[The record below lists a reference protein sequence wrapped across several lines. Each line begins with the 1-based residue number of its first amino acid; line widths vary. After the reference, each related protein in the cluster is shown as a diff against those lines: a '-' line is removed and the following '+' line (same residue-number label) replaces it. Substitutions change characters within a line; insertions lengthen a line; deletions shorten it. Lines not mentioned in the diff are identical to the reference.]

1 MPATSGK
8 VRMPHNNRISSSSAL
23 NTNSMWSKT
32 IGIDPYKSE
41 QEQIDAAAG
50 DAASEHAAGLMLL
63 ARMTNV
69 SGTGNEMRGGCPKC
83 GKCALKYV
91 LMGTMSQF
99 VILILMLLR

>member
-1 MPATSGK
+1 
-8 VRMPHNNRISSSSAL
+8 
-23 NTNSMWSKT
+23 MWSKT

-41 QEQIDAAAG
+41 QEQVDAAAG

-83 GKCALKYV
+83 GKQNCER
-91 LMGTMSQF
+91 
-99 VILILMLLR
+99 MLLLTSTIN

>member
-1 MPATSGK
+1 
-8 VRMPHNNRISSSSAL
+8 
-23 NTNSMWSKT
+23 MWSKT

-41 QEQIDAAAG
+41 QEQADAAAG

-83 GKCALKYV
+83 GKSIDYD
-91 LMGTMSQF
+91 S
-99 VILILMLLR
+99 LLRLLVVLIICFLSFCHSFSDR